1 MDKCKLLISGRQ
13 KKIKEVEALLK
24 EEPQLLTFFGNPV
37 AIVDDFYVHIGV
49 PQATRQQSQT
59 ASKYRISKGK
69 DISYKLQDSTK
80 NSLLGISP
88 VANRK
93 MFTCYQQPTY
103 VYGMDTINLNKADID
118 NLERSY
124 RKVIKHLL
132 CLPDNTPSAAVYLTF
147 GVLPFE
153 AQRDLEVLGLLGQL
167 SVCPEDLQNVKSVV
181 RNNLMFYGHN
191 FKGWSTLA
199 RKTCQKYDLPDP
211 LDIITNPW
219 RPDRWRSHCKE
230 AITAHWENKLKSEA
244 AKLNSLQYLDV
255 ESLNLTN
262 SMNIWLR
269 AGLDSNHVR
278 KATVVSWMSLGI
290 FKTRENL
297 ARMNLVKSDKCLAC
311 DENQIENLP
320 HLLLTCIFFAKIR
333 DEYLPKLTLLN
344 PNFSKLVNNESQ
356 LIISILNPE
365 STLLPEDT
373 RLHCDKSFNISRSY
387 CYDIFRKR
395 EKFYEIKK

>member
-1 MDKCKLLISGRQ
+1 MNSYLCHLEWTSVRQ
-13 KKIKEVEALLK
+13 KRIKEVEALLK

-37 AIVDDFYVHIGV
+37 AIVEDYYVHIGV

-167 SVCPEDLQNVKSVV
+167 SVCPEDLQNVKDGVPWPVKSV
-181 RNNLMFYGHN
+181 RNMIYLT
-191 FKGWSTLA
+191 S
-199 RKTCQKYDLPDP
+199 

-219 RPDRWRSHCKE
+219 RPDR
-230 AITAHWENKLKSEA
+230 
-244 AKLNSLQYLDV
+244 
-255 ESLNLTN
+255 
-262 SMNIWLR
+262 
-269 AGLDSNHVR
+269 
-278 KATVVSWMSLGI
+278 
-290 FKTRENL
+290 
-297 ARMNLVKSDKCLAC
+297 
-311 DENQIENLP
+311 
-320 HLLLTCIFFAKIR
+320 
-333 DEYLPKLTLLN
+333 
-344 PNFSKLVNNESQ
+344 
-356 LIISILNPE
+356 
-365 STLLPEDT
+365 
-373 RLHCDKSFNISRSY
+373 
-387 CYDIFRKR
+387 
-395 EKFYEIKK
+395 